1 MIKKGNTYLF
11 TPKEKKTLKYL
22 LDKKY
27 GKVTSPTDFDSTGG
41 DYDTGVEGHV
51 KACTGK
57 QVSGSTLERL
67 VGLRENENKGVLKST
82 LQIVAEY
89 LNFDSYERMLVF
101 VQQQSTSREKPK
113 KQFNI
118 THIIKQ
124 HVIRVQMPSDKL
136 LDIKHL
142 NENQFEVIFSK
153 NLKLLTG
160 DTIEIA
166 QLNINDELICDKVK
180 RNHGKKITSL
190 GQYRSG
196 SQNHI
201 LSLELIKKTP

>member
-1 MIKKGNTYLF
+1 MIKKGNTYYF
-11 TPKEKKTLKYL
+11 THPVKKTLKYL
-22 LDKKY
+22 LDKRY
-27 GKVTSPTDFDSTGG
+27 GKITSPADFDSTG

-57 QVSGSTLERL
+57 LLSGSTLERL
-67 VGLRENENKGVLKST
+67 VGLRENENKGVLKAT

-89 LNFDSYERMLVF
+89 LGFESLDSMLASI
-101 VQQQSTSREKPK
+101 QQPSAFRSDPK

-118 THIIKQ
+118 SQLIQQYI
-124 HVIRVQMPSDKL
+124 IRVHMPSEKL

-153 NLKLLTG
+153 NLMLQNG
-160 DTIEIA
+160 DIVEIA
-166 QLNINDELICDKVK
+166 QLNINDELICNRVK
-180 RNHGKKITSL
+180 RNHGKKLASL

-196 SQNHI
+196 SRNQI
-201 LSLELIKKTP
+201 ISLELIK

>member
-1 MIKKGNTYLF
+1 MNKKGNTYHF
-11 TPKEKKTLKYL
+11 TDQEKKTLKYL
-22 LDKKY
+22 VDKRY
-27 GKVTSPTDFDSTGG
+27 GKITSPADFDSTG

-51 KACTGK
+51 KASAGK
-57 QVSGSTLERL
+57 QLSGSTLERL

-82 LQIVAEY
+82 LLIVAEY
-89 LNFDSYERMLVF
+89 LNFENFERMLVF
-101 VQQQSTSREKPK
+101 VQQQSTSREKHK
-113 KQFNI
+113 KQFHI
-118 THIIKQ
+118 TNIIKQ

-142 NENQFEVIFSK
+142 NENQFEVTFSK
-153 NLKLLTG
+153 NLKLLKG

-196 SQNHI
+196 SQNQI
-201 LSLELIKKTP
+201 TAIELIK